1 MNKHLAA
8 IAAVLFALTG
18 AAQADEQVTLANVGM
33 VGMQPTVSAPSQAAA
48 KQALLSQKWTVQVF
62 TPGQRG
68 SVRQE
73 AAFREENGHL
83 VADFKWYN
91 DAWTVDATLAPDGT
105 LEFVSQAGSKFVL
118 KWDGANFVGKSTG
131 TKGSVFEV
139 KASKA

>member
-1 MNKHLAA
+1 MNKYLAA
-8 IAAVLFALTG
+8 IAAVLALTG
-18 AAQADEQVTLANVGM
+18 AAQAADEQVTLANVGM
-33 VGMQPTVSAPSQAAA
+33 QPTMSAPSQAAA
-48 KQALLSQKWTVQVF
+48 KQALLSQKWVVQVF

-83 VADFKWYN
+83 VGDFKWYN

-118 KWDGANFVGKSTG
+118 KWDPKSQVFVGTSVG